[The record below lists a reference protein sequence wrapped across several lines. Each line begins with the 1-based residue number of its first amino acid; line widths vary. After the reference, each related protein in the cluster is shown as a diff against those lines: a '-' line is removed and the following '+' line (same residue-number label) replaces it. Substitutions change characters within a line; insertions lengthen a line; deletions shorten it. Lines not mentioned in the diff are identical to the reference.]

1 MKGLSVLITDKN
13 IICFL
18 KSELKEY
25 EQNTPM
31 TEDERKALRKWV
43 KNGNSVHENMSLAFD
58 EHGKPLDFLEVYRR
72 DVEIASILASMT
84 EEEGDKYLL
93 ENYGI
98 NRKLIPNLD
107 SSRYESKEVLYGQN
121 RD

>member
-1 MKGLSVLITDKN
+1 MITDKN
-13 IICFL
+13 ILRFL
-18 KSELKEY
+18 KSELQEY
-25 EQNTPM
+25 VQNTPM
-31 TEDERKALRKWV
+31 TKEERKALRKWV
-43 KNGNSVHENMSLAFD
+43 NNGNSVHENMGMAFD
-58 EHGKPLDFLEVYRR
+58 EHGKSLDFLEVYRQ

-98 NRKLIPNLD
+98 NREFTQNLD
-107 SSRYESKEVLYGQN
+107 SSRYESTEVLHGQN

>member
-1 MKGLSVLITDKN
+1 MKGLSVMITDKN
-13 IICFL
+13 ILRFL
-18 KSELKEY
+18 KSELQEY
-25 EQNTPM
+25 AQNTPM
-31 TEDERKALRKWV
+31 TKEERKALRKWV
-43 KNGNSVHENMSLAFD
+43 NNGNSVHENMGMAFD
-58 EHGKPLDFLEVYRR
+58 EHGKSLDFLEVYRQ

-98 NRKLIPNLD
+98 NREFTQNLD
-107 SSRYESKEVLYGQN
+107 SSRYESTEVLHGQN